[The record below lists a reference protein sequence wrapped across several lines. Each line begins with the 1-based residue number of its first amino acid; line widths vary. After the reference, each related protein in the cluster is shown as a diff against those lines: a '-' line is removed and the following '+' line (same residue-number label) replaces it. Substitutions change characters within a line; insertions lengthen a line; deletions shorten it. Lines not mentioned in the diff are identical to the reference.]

1 MARLRISIIRRPTAS
16 VIKSIDGQ
24 TLRLPPI
31 PFFYMSLASPEK
43 LPAIILPEC
52 TLLPQCVL
60 PLHIFEER
68 YRSMI
73 TKALNTDRL
82 FAVACKR
89 PDASSLIE
97 TENVY
102 PLGCAGFIRACVT
115 NPDGTSNLMIQGTQ
129 RIRFKQWDEQSNYPL
144 ATVEW
149 IANDESC
156 KSAETE
162 ITRQLLDIIDEMIS
176 DDDQAAIAMLKHLRS
191 LDDGGT
197 VADLVAYHFLG
208 GDHQLLRKVLGAFH
222 CCDRLAL
229 VFETLTSVNNGLK

>member
-1 MARLRISIIRRPTAS
+1 MPHAKP
-16 VIKSIDGQ
+16 K
-24 TLRLPPI
+24 
-31 PFFYMSLASPEK
+31 K

-68 YRSMI
+68 YRTMI
-73 TKALNTDRL
+73 IEALDTDRL

-89 PDASSLIE
+89 SDASSLIE

-129 RIRFKQWDEQSNYPL
+129 RIRFEQWDEQSDYPL

-156 KSAETE
+156 KNAETE
-162 ITRQLLDIIDEMIS
+162 ITAQLLDTIDEMIS
-176 DDDQAAIAMLKHLRS
+176 DDDEAAIAMLQHLRS

-208 GDHQLLRKVLGAFH
+208 GDHNLLRKVLNEFH
-222 CCDRLAL
+222 CCDRLSLVLEAL
-229 VFETLTSVNNGLK
+229 NSARSE